1 MPIYEMMSLMGS
13 IITPIT
19 LLYIF
24 LFLLSYGRKY
34 LRTYSRNK
42 TLMFTQAEV
51 KELQKEI
58 SYLTQTIESGMQE
71 RNKSERIVGK
81 SMIFIERLFSLYNEL
96 AVGISVELY
105 DELYVRMVLGYEM
118 ICFYKKYYKTIAF
131 DSNIE
136 DRSSRFMPLELL
148 LKKWDSEDNID
159 YYFKHHRR
167 Y

>member
-1 MPIYEMMSLMGS
+1 MSTYDMMSLMGS

-34 LRTYSRNK
+34 LRAYSRNK

-58 SYLTQTIESGMQE
+58 SHLTKIIESSMQE
-71 RNKSERIVGK
+71 GNQSEKIDDG
-81 SMIFIERLFSLYNEL
+81 SMIFIEKLCSLYNEL

-118 ICFYKKYYKTIAF
+118 IRFYKKYYKTIAF

-148 LKKWDSEDNID
+148 LKKWDNEDNID

>member
-13 IITPIT
+13 IITLIT

-24 LFLLSYGRKY
+24 LSYGRKY
-34 LRTYSRNK
+34 LRTYSKNK

-51 KELQKEI
+51 KELQREI
-58 SYLTQTIESGMQE
+58 SKLTQIIESSMQE
-71 RNKSERIVGK
+71 RNKSETIVGE

-136 DRSSRFMPLELL
+136 NRSSRFMPLELL

-159 YYFKHHRR
+159 YYLKHHRR

>member
-1 MPIYEMMSLMGS
+1 MRIYEMMNLMGS

-34 LRTYSRNK
+34 LGTYSKNK

-58 SYLTQTIESGMQE
+58 SHLTRTIEANIQE
-71 RNKSERIVGK
+71 YNEPEKISAE

-96 AVGISVELY
+96 AVGINVELY
-105 DELYVRMVLGYEM
+105 DELYIRMVLGYEM
-118 ICFYKKYYKTIAF
+118 INFYKKYYKAIVF
-131 DSNIE
+131 GSNFE
-136 DRSSRFMPLELL
+136 DILSRFMPLELL
-148 LKKWDSEDNID
+148 LKKWDSEDSID